1 MNDVSL
7 EFILRRLLV
16 MQYVL
21 ETKIPGYT
29 ESFDGIA
36 DEMKGLT
43 KEVAGLL
50 RDGDAKGAEKR
61 LIGFRP

>member
-1 MNDVSL
+1 
-7 EFILRRLLV
+7 